1 MRVLFAARTLLAARA
16 RLFRRTRLLDYSCLV
31 RQRLLCSTARVLASL
46 QARVLASL
54 VVLTV
59 RQIQATK
66 PL

>member
-46 QARVLASL
+46 